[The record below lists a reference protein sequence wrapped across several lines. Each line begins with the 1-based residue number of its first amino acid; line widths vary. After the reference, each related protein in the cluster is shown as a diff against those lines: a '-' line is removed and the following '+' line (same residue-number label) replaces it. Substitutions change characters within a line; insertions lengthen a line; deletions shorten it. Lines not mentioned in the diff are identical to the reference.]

1 MIISSKA
8 FWRGPFALS
17 VATQMKIQ
25 GGVMKLAL
33 AIALIFPA
41 TAHAEKPSSIVA
53 DFKEGIQPIFEQ
65 HCYDCHGRKK
75 TKGKVDLTEYASW
88 ADLEE
93 NPQLIEKLIEALD
106 KNEMPPE
113 EKKQPS
119 DKQREFMV
127 LELEKAF
134 KKAVSHGQPVI
145 PMRLRRMNRFE
156 YGNAV
161 RDLFD
166 LKSWVYS
173 INDRI
178 IRNHNDYFRPESG
191 QMPKVVRVGNRI
203 MGLQQLLENR
213 LLTKVLA
220 DVLFD
225 LHALT

>member
-1 MIISSKA
+1 
-8 FWRGPFALS
+8 
-17 VATQMKIQ
+17 
-25 GGVMKLAL
+25 MKLTL

-119 DKQREFMV
+119 DKQRKFMV
-127 LELEKAF
+127 
-134 KKAVSHGQPVI
+134 
-145 PMRLRRMNRFE
+145 
-156 YGNAV
+156 
-161 RDLFD
+161 
-166 LKSWVYS
+166 
-173 INDRI
+173 
-178 IRNHNDYFRPESG
+178 
-191 QMPKVVRVGNRI
+191 
-203 MGLQQLLENR
+203 
-213 LLTKVLA
+213 
-220 DVLFD
+220 
-225 LHALT
+225 

>member
-1 MIISSKA
+1 
-8 FWRGPFALS
+8 
-17 VATQMKIQ
+17 
-25 GGVMKLAL
+25 MKLTL

-134 KKAVSHGQPVI
+134 KKAVPKTPKPQT
-145 PMRLRRMNRFE
+145 FE
-156 YGNAV
+156 NI
-161 RDLFD
+161 FSEN
-166 LKSWVYS
+166 KS
-173 INDRI
+173 N
-178 IRNHNDYFRPESG
+178 F
-191 QMPKVVRVGNRI
+191 
-203 MGLQQLLENR
+203 
-213 LLTKVLA
+213 
-220 DVLFD
+220 
-225 LHALT
+225 